1 MVFWFGS
8 AYFIFKYNLVLF
20 YPSSFLPQLVNQ
32 LLRDR
37 YDIFCKAAY
46 AKLKESTQSGITAR
60 QCEMVFCYLH
70 INIFTFFFC
79 IIRLTFL
86 GSGSDAFEASIAAVS
101 KYGGAVAGY
110 RTLLDALIPASTV
123 LREV

>member
-1 MVFWFGS
+1 
-8 AYFIFKYNLVLF
+8 
-20 YPSSFLPQLVNQ
+20 
-32 LLRDR
+32 
-37 YDIFCKAAY
+37 
-46 AKLKESTQSGITAR
+46 
-60 QCEMVFCYLH
+60 MVFCYLH

-86 GSGSDAFEASIAAVS
+86 GSGSNAFEASIAAVS